1 MEVKGALSNLKVLDL
16 TRVLAGPFCTMM
28 LADMGADIIKI
39 EQAGKGDDTRAMGPF
54 KNGESAYYM
63 NLNRNK
69 RGMTLNLKDPRGKE
83 LFLEMVKKADI
94 VTENFRPG
102 TMEKLGIGYEDLKK
116 VNPGIIYAAISGF
129 GHSGPYKMR
138 PGYDIIAQAMSGLM
152 STTGWPGGEPT
163 RTGTAMGDVLA
174 GLSCAIGILAAVNAR
189 NLTGA
194 GQKVDVA
201 LVDSAVASLEIIN
214 MIYLVEGRVPQ
225 RIGNRYESTYPY
237 DSFKASDGSLVIGAG
252 NTKLWQNLC
261 KVIGR
266 PELAKA
272 PEYLEVQDR
281 VAKHEELKVIIE
293 EWTRK
298 YTVQEVLD
306 MVNAGGIPC
315 APIMSID
322 KIVEDPHIAG
332 DREMFVKTQH
342 PVAGDLTVTG
352 SHIKLSDTP
361 ASIRTPSPLLG
372 QHNADILGELLGLD
386 TEKVKELEE
395 AGVL

>member
-1 MEVKGALSNLKVLDL
+1 MANQGALSDLTVLDL

-28 LADMGADIIKI
+28 LADMGANVIKI
-39 EQAGKGDDTRAMGPF
+39 EQAGKGDDTRHMGPF

-83 LFLEMVKKADI
+83 IFLEMVKKADI

-129 GHSGPYKMR
+129 GHTGPYKMR

-174 GLSCAIGILAAVNAR
+174 GLSSAIGILAAVNSR
-189 NLTGA
+189 RTTGE

-201 LVDSAVASLEIIN
+201 LVDSSVASLEIIN
-214 MIYLVEGRVPQ
+214 MIYLVEGRVPE

-237 DSFKASDGSLVIGAG
+237 DSFKAADGSLVIGAG
-252 NTKLWQNLC
+252 NDKLWQNLC
-261 KVIGR
+261 KVMGQ
-266 PELAKA
+266 PELAEKT
-272 PEYLEVQDR
+272 EYLYVKDR
-281 VAKHEELKVIIE
+281 VHKHEELKPIIE
-293 EWTRK
+293 KWTAE
-298 YTVQEVLD
+298 YTVDEILE
-306 MVNAGGIPC
+306 MLNGAGVPC

-322 KIVEDPHIAG
+322 KIVKDPHIAG
-332 DREMFVKTQH
+332 DREMFVKTEH

-352 SHIKLSDTP
+352 SHIKLTGTP

-372 QHNADILGELLGLD
+372 QHNEEILENTLGFD
-386 TEKVKELEE
+386 KDKVAQLKKD
-395 AGVL
+395 GVL